1 MIVNVISLVIQN
13 IISKNQSLKGCPKKN
28 LNEKS
33 IEDWMLL
40 GRFVPWQSMVNQD
53 VNRLPFRGIF
63 RDVTWILES
72 HAFIIV
78 FHEFLLSFLFIPF
91 LRIWHSI
98 SRNQPTVC
106 HSLRSPTLGSHVIV
120 HVLGIPFL
128 GFYSWDLTDRHKMN
142 DSKNCPHN
150 VESRNRQT
158 FARKLFHFLFVLLV
172 IILLTKNQLWD

>member
-1 MIVNVISLVIQN
+1 
-13 IISKNQSLKGCPKKN
+13 
-28 LNEKS
+28 
-33 IEDWMLL
+33 
-40 GRFVPWQSMVNQD
+40 MVNQD

-120 HVLGIPFL
+120 YRIILWVQPPVKELPTFPFL
-128 GFYSWDLTDRHKMN
+128 GFYSWDVTDRHKMN
-142 DSKNCPHN
+142 SFSK
-150 VESRNRQT
+150 S
-158 FARKLFHFLFVLLV
+158 FS
-172 IILLTKNQLWD
+172 LLTYFQDSSDDEIMLNKELKDFQTLDVNSCVFGKWCPKR